1 MLEKLKGRLN
11 AAIDAVQASFPPNRV
26 AVLLAPLAATVGGAL
41 ASWVASS
48 FPGLPPIDPGWIAG
62 IFVAG
67 AAAALIPIYKWI
79 DGWQK
84 AEARGD
90 VSIGR
95 PARHVRRSVSSRE
108 AAVKGR

>member
-1 MLEKLKGRLN
+1 MLEKLKERLS
-11 AAIDAVQASFPPNRV
+11 DALDTLQATFPPNRV

-48 FPGLPPIDPGWIAG
+48 LPGLPPIDPGWIAG

-95 PARHVRRSVSSRE
+95 PPRHVKRHISTRD